1 MSGRDVGWHM
11 PEFEI
16 LDLTVD
22 APAAGTRSRTAPGTA
37 QALSLGRVDSADVAA
52 SLEAL
57 RKDISAHLTA
67 PRDGLALK
75 QLVIRLTLSAE
86 GKIAFVAKGAA
97 EACFEVTFA
106 TR

>member
-1 MSGRDVGWHM
+1 M

-16 LDLTVD
+16 VDLT
-22 APAAGTRSRTAPGTA
+22 AEPPATSSRSRTAAGSA
-37 QALSLGRVDSADVAA
+37 QALSLGHVDSADVAA

-86 GKIAFVAKGAA
+86 GKVAFVAKGAA